1 MMTPDDA
8 EIRARTSLYDF
19 VRWMYCAQH
28 NKAIIPAPHHALIC
42 SALERTI
49 RGKTKRLII
58 NIPPRSGKTL
68 LVSQLFPAFW
78 MGLNPANNF
87 ILTSYSKTLASNNT
101 YAIRE
106 IMRHEAYQWLWRD
119 TQPTIREDSQAR
131 DEFMTAA
138 GGVVYGVGSGGTI
151 TGKGAGRMGTT
162 PAGAIIIDDIAK
174 PDEALSETMRANTIE
189 WFRGTLESR
198 KNSPDTPIIVI
209 GQRLHEN
216 DLPGWLLGGGNGE
229 EWELLKI
236 PAMRWDGTSFWE
248 RQFPVEMLK
257 RLEHSSPYTFAGQYQ
272 QDPSPRGGGF
282 FKPYNIDIV
291 NTLPEGIKWVRGWDM
306 AATANGGD
314 WTCGAKLGI
323 KDDVIYIADVRRVQG
338 SPDEVER
345 LIVNT
350 AKMDNCLQS
359 IPQDP
364 GAAGKTV
371 VSYLSKKLHGL
382 AFKFSLESGDKAT
395 RAEPLA
401 SQINIGNARML
412 KADWNDSFVHELASF
427 PNGAHDDQVDAASRA
442 YGELM
447 GYKSSFVTRR
457 LF

>member
-1 MMTPDDA
+1 MTPDDA
-8 EIRARTSLYDF
+8 EIRARASLYDF
-19 VRWMYCAQH
+19 VRWMYRAQH
-28 NKAIIPAPHHALIC
+28 NKTIVPASHHSLVC
-42 SALERTI
+42 SALERVI

-78 MGLNPANNF
+78 MGLNPASNF

-101 YAIRE
+101 YAVRE

-119 TQPTIREDSQAR
+119 TKPQIKDDSQAR
-131 DEFMTAA
+131 DIFRTNANGM
-138 GGVVYGVGSGGTI
+138 VYGVGSGGTI
-151 TGKGAGRMGTT
+151 TGIGAGDMGNT
-162 PAGAIIIDDIAK
+162 PAGCIIIDDPIK
-174 PDEALSETMRANTIE
+174 PDEALSDTVRNSTIE

-198 KNSPDTPIIVI
+198 KNSPDTPIVVVM
-209 GQRLHEN
+209 QRLHEL
-216 DLPGWLLGGGNGE
+216 DLAGWLESGGNGE
-229 EWELLKI
+229 EWDVIKI
-236 PAMRWDGTSFWE
+236 PALKDDGTSFWE
-248 RQFPVEMLK
+248 RQFPVEMLR
-257 RLEHSSPYTFAGQYQ
+257 RLEKSSPYTFAGQYMQ
-272 QDPSPRGGGF
+272 EPSPRGGGF
-282 FKPYNIDIV
+282 FKPYNIDIID
-291 NTLPEGIKWVRGWDM
+291 TLPEGVKWVRGWDM

-314 WTCGAKLGI
+314 WTCGAKLGV
-323 KDDVIYIADVRRVQG
+323 KNDVIYIADVRRVQG

-350 AKMDNCLQS
+350 AKMDDCLQS

-364 GAAGKTV
+364 GAAGKSV
-371 VSYLSKKLHGL
+371 VAYMSKKLHG
-382 AFKFSLESGDKAT
+382 AKFKFSLESGDKAT

-412 KADWNDSFVHELASF
+412 KADWNESFVHELASF

-442 YGELM
+442 YSELM